1 MPTQTDV
8 CVYCQVRLL
17 CHTRFL
23 GCSGVSTSFVVVGG
37 SSVGCVSLSAVVI
50 EKDIGI
56 YGCTGSCY
64 MTARLP
70 ANIAVIVLTRWE
82 PTDPVKSHETD
93 AYASALLNTCKW
105 GACERS
111 AA

>member
-1 MPTQTDV
+1 
-8 CVYCQVRLL
+8 
-17 CHTRFL
+17 
-23 GCSGVSTSFVVVGG
+23 
-37 SSVGCVSLSAVVI
+37 
-50 EKDIGI
+50 
-56 YGCTGSCY
+56 

-93 AYASALLNTCKW
+93 AYDSALLNTCKW